1 MTKAVSL
8 TERIKYITSEDDE
21 GPVGV
26 MILVGP
32 TESDTLV
39 KEVKSKADFK
49 RVYKSL
55 RNREVLDEL
64 SK

>member
-1 MTKAVSL
+1 MTAVSL
-8 TERIKYITSEDDE
+8 TERIKYITDTDE
-21 GPVGV
+21 EGVVGV
-26 MILVGP
+26 MVLVGP
-32 TESDTLV
+32 TEDSTLV

-49 RVYKSL
+49 RVFKSL